1 MNRSF
6 QRSLRASYLAVPLL
20 LAGCFNEPPACSDM
34 DVAKT
39 LKNIILGEVEK
50 GSAFFATKP
59 KAKAL
64 MDRFSESLTF
74 SIGNVRSDGYNLDSK
89 TRMCKAQLTI
99 ASGAESQAHDIVYT
113 IQLTENKDGDSMVV
127 LDDHRAIVGP
137 LAGARVAL
145 AVLSDA
151 GDYAGTYK
159 CDGVDGATSG
169 PRGPFQ
175 QEVGFTV
182 EDPTMGMPELR
193 RTTQGGGVEKLSVNL
208 SSGAITGT
216 GQNSPDD
223 QWKTS
228 FAGQFNDLEYAGR
241 GAITALDGEVLRR
254 CELRLTQ
261 TPVAELPSLSKLTYM
276 GSAFR

>member
-1 MNRSF
+1 M
-6 QRSLRASYLAVPLL
+6 
-20 LAGCFNEPPACSDM
+20 
-34 DVAKT
+34 
-39 LKNIILGEVEK
+39 
-50 GSAFFATKP
+50 
-59 KAKAL
+59 
-64 MDRFSESLTF
+64 
-74 SIGNVRSDGYNLDSK
+74 RSDGYNRDAK
-89 TRMCKAQLTI
+89 TRMCQAQLTI
-99 ASGAESQAHDIVYT
+99 ASGADAQVHDIAYT
-113 IQLTENKDGDSMVV
+113 IQRTENPGGDSMIV
-127 LDDHRAIVGP
+127 LDNHRAIVGP
-137 LAGARVAL
+137 LAGARMAL